1 MLRAPW
7 KVITAG
13 RLAAGGL
20 VLLVAVALTLWAT
33 PSNDIILLPDRAHP
47 VAPLISVA
55 GGHNPHNGG
64 GIYFV
69 DVQERKASLLDPIV
83 ALRSEL

>member
-13 RLAAGGL
+13 RLLAGGL
-20 VLLVAVALTLWAT
+20 VLLVAVALVLWVT
-33 PSNDIILLPDRAHP
+33 PSSDIIFLPDPAHQ

-55 GGHNPHNGG
+55 GGHNPNDGG

-69 DVQERKASLLDPIV
+69 DIRERKEIGRAHV
-83 ALRSEL
+83 